1 MIDTIA
7 LTIPKDKYII
17 LNYDRFTPS
26 ARGFFETPFYNIGA
40 RNNFSCKQ
48 NPTKT
53 ELKSGLYKP
62 RLTITKRV
70 RNGYFDTPLKIEFS
84 IPKLVF
90 GNNFDEVTENHFPEI
105 ITLLKNKLKI
115 MEILVLDSD
124 LINANVSAIH
134 FSKNIALTD
143 YSTCSM
149 IINEL
154 YKCNIKRLDSDKTSY
169 RNNGQSI
176 KFHCNSYEVAIYDK
190 IKELE
195 QAKISEKRS
204 IENENIIQL
213 NLLSE
218 IKEIKPF
225 ELLRIEIRL
234 NSRVKIRQILKEL
247 NHCTE
252 LTFKNLFNL
261 EFSKK
266 VINYFW
272 DLIIKDIHFQFI
284 ENKSNFKLLETIIR
298 NNPGIKY
305 SKALKLL
312 SVLILNQEVGFAALR
327 KLLNL
332 NGNKNRYWYK
342 LFEELKYLN
351 LPEISKYNIIS
362 DVSKMISNFEPLS
375 LKYYQLNQ

>member
-1 MIDTIA
+1 MIDTIV
-7 LTIPKDKYII
+7 LTIPKNKYII

-26 ARGFFETPFYNIGA
+26 ARGFFQEPFYNIGA

-62 RLTITKRV
+62 RLTITRRI
-70 RNGYFDTPLKIEFS
+70 RNGYCETPLKIEFS
-84 IPKLVF
+84 IPKLIF
-90 GNNFDEVTENHFPEI
+90 GNNFDEITENHFPEI
-105 ITLLKNKLKI
+105 ITLLKNKLKS
-115 MEILVLDSD
+115 MEILILDPD

-134 FSKNIALTD
+134 YSKNIALID

-154 YKCNIKRLDSDKTSY
+154 HKCSIKRLDLDKTSY

-213 NLLSE
+213 DLLSE
-218 IKEIKPF
+218 LKEIKPF
-225 ELLRIEIRL
+225 EVLRIEIRINTRNKIKQTLKSL
-234 NSRVKIRQILKEL
+234 NY
-247 NHCTE
+247 NTD
-252 LTFKNLFNL
+252 LTFKNLFNFA
-261 EFSKK
+261 FSKTI
-266 VINYFW
+266 INHFW
-272 DLIIKDIHFQFI
+272 NTLTKDNSFNLIESKG
-284 ENKSNFKLLETIIR
+284 SFKLLETIIR

-305 SKALKLL
+305 SKALKL
-312 SVLILNQEVGFAALR
+312 SSALIIKQEVGFAALR

>member
-1 MIDTIA
+1 MIDTIV

-17 LNYDRFTPS
+17 LNYDRFSPS
-26 ARGFFETPFYNIGA
+26 ARGFFEAPFYNVGA

-62 RLTITKRV
+62 RLTITRRI
-70 RNGYFDTPLKIEFS
+70 RNGYCETPLKIEFS
-84 IPKLVF
+84 IPKLIF
-90 GNNFDEVTENHFPEI
+90 GNNFDELTENHFPEI
-105 ITLLKNKLKI
+105 IALLKNKLKI
-115 MEILVLDSD
+115 MDILVLDPD

-134 FSKNIALTD
+134 YSKNIALTD

-154 YKCNIKRLDSDKTSY
+154 YKCSIKRLDSDKTSY
-169 RNNGQSI
+169 RNNGQI
-176 KFHCNSYEVAIYDK
+176 IHFHCNSYEVAIYDK

-213 NLLSE
+213 DLLSE
-218 IKEIKPF
+218 LKEIKPF
-225 ELLRIEIRL
+225 EVLRIEIRI
-234 NSRVKIRQILKEL
+234 NTRNKIKQTLKSL
-247 NHCTE
+247 SYDTD
-252 LTFKNLFNL
+252 LTFKNLFNFA
-261 EFSKK
+261 FSKSI
-266 VINYFW
+266 INHFW
-272 DLIIKDIHFQFI
+272 NTLARNNSYNLI
-284 ENKSNFKLLETIIR
+284 ESKSSFKLLETIIR

-312 SVLILNQEVGFAALR
+312 AVLTIKQEVGFAALR

-342 LFEELKYLN
+342 LLEELKYLN

>member
-1 MIDTIA
+1 MIDTIV

-17 LNYDRFTPS
+17 LNPDRFTPS
-26 ARGFFETPFYNIGA
+26 ARGFFQAPFYNAGA

-70 RNGYFDTPLKIEFS
+70 RNGYSETPLKIEFS
-84 IPKLVF
+84 IPKLIF
-90 GNNFDEVTENHFPEI
+90 GNNFDEVTENHFLEMI
-105 ITLLKNKLKI
+105 ATLKNKLKS
-115 MEILVLDSD
+115 MEIIVMDSD
-124 LINANVSAIH
+124 LTNANVSAIH
-134 FSKNIALTD
+134 YSKNIALTD
-143 YSTCSM
+143 YSSCSM

-154 YKCNIKRLDSDKTSY
+154 HKCSIKRLDLDKTSF
-169 RNNGQSI
+169 RNNGQI
-176 KFHCNSYEVAIYDK
+176 IHFHCNSYEVAIYDK

-213 NLLSE
+213 DLLSE
-218 IKEIKPF
+218 LKEIKPF
-225 ELLRIEIRL
+225 EVLRIEIRINTRNKIKQTLKSL
-234 NSRVKIRQILKEL
+234 NYD
-247 NHCTE
+247 TD
-252 LTFKNLFNL
+252 LTFKNLFNFA
-261 EFSKK
+261 FSKAI
-266 VINYFW
+266 INHFW
-272 DLIIKDIHFQFI
+272 NTIIRDISFNLI
-284 ENKSNFKLLETIIR
+284 ENKSSFKLLETIIR
-298 NNPGIKY
+298 NNPGIKC

-312 SVLILNQEVGFAALR
+312 SVLTINQEVGFEALR

-332 NGNKNRYWYK
+332 TGNKNRNWYK
-342 LFEELKYLN
+342 LFEELKHLN

-362 DVSKMISNFEPLS
+362 DVSKMIRNFEPLS